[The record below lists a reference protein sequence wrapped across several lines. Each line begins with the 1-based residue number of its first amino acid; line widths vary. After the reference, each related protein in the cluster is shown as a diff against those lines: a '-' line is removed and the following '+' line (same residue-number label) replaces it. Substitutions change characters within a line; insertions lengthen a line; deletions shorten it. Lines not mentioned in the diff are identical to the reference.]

1 MNAKAAVADEI
12 GEQLVFK
19 EFPNDLKDQARK
31 LWERRWKKIARILEP
46 FRPDQ
51 RHLRV
56 VFDQSRHH
64 KRLYEVRAVLTLPTG
79 TLVADAQAYDPKLI
93 DAVDRVADLL
103 EREIIRHKRLLRHDY
118 EYRRKRR
125 RWKDSAGIRPML
137 ESYHRE
143 HQREQFLELLRPA
156 LRDIEAHARRELV
169 MAQLE
174 GIRPDELTVSDLLDQ
189 VAVRAWDRFKDW
201 PAARP
206 LEQWLTQVLHEVLD
220 EKRVESPPAA
230 SIHDKI
236 AGDDPLA
243 QLASYPREKRRA
255 FTLHELEGWDIKDIA
270 SVLGHSFEQVRAD
283 TDAVRQGLGVRLGK
297 LKEPSRQS
305 DDQKRPE
312 S

>member
-1 MNAKAAVADEI
+1 MNARFAAAAE
-12 GEQLVFK
+12 GSEQLVFK
-19 EFPNDLKDQARK
+19 QFPDNLKDQARK
-31 LWERRWKKIARILEP
+31 LWERRQKKLERLLEHFP
-46 FRPDQ
+46 SDQ

-56 VFDQSRHH
+56 VFDENQHH
-64 KRLYEVRAVLTLPTG
+64 KRLYDVHAVLTLPTG
-79 TLVADAQAYDPKLI
+79 TLVAEAQAYDPKLI
-93 DAVDRVADLL
+93 DAVDRVADQL
-103 EREIIRHKRLLRHDY
+103 ENEIIRHKALLRHDY
-118 EYRRKRR
+118 LYKRKRR
-125 RWKDSAGIRPML
+125 RWEDSAGIRPAL

-143 HQREQFLELLRPA
+143 HQREQFVELLRSP
-156 LRDIEAHARRELV
+156 LRDIEAHARRELA

-189 VAVRAWDRFKDW
+189 VAVRAWDRFEDW

-206 LEQWLTQVLHEVLD
+206 LEQWLTQILHEVLD

-255 FTLHELEGWDIKDIA
+255 FTLHELEGWDIVDIA
-270 SVLGHSFEQVRAD
+270 SVLGRSSEQVRAD
-283 TDAVRQGLGVRLGK
+283 IDAVRQGLGERLGK
-297 LKEPSRQS
+297 LEEPSRQS